1 MLLLVLGV
9 GTPLVMTVAAVVL
22 ATRPK
27 PRGESAGESAGEGGD
42 QPEA

>member
-27 PRGESAGESAGEGGD
+27 PRGESVGEGGD